1 MRAIFISYRRDDAE
15 GEAGRLFD
23 DLVARFGEASVFM
36 DVAAIQK
43 GRDFRKAIDESI
55 ATCGVLLAVIGT
67 KWVDAKNENG
77 DRRLEDPFDF
87 VRLEGAILVRELTD
101 HYIVQVGDHPPG
113 TTVIINKYRRITP
126 EKP

>member
-87 VRLEGAILVRELTD
+87 VRLEGGRDSGARIDRSLHRASWR
-101 HYIVQVGDHPPG
+101 PPAWDDS
-113 TTVIINKYRRITP
+113 NHQ
-126 EKP
+126 